1 MSIALVARQF
11 SDNSNLDNHVLGYF
25 MTMSVW
31 EEGKGSR
38 RVQEPGIGHY
48 NSTSQA
54 DNLTSRNK
62 VELIE
67 IVIDKCYILVHSCL
81 SLHTS
86 SSGL

>member
-1 MSIALVARQF
+1 MSIALAARQF

-31 EEGKGSR
+31 EEGKGRR

-54 DNLTSRNK
+54 DNLTSGDN

-67 IVIDKCYILVHSCL
+67 KCYILVHSCL

>member
-1 MSIALVARQF
+1 MARQF

-25 MTMSVW
+25 VTMSMW
-31 EEGKGSR
+31 EEGKGRR

-48 NSTSQA
+48 NSTSQV

-67 IVIDKCYILVHSCL
+67 KWYILVHSCL